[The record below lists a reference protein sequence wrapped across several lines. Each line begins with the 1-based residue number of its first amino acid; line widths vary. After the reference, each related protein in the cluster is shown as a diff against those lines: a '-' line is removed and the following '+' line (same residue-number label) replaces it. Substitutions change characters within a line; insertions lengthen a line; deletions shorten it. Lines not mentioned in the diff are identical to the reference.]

1 MAHVKGLYYFWGD
14 AQGCVE
20 ENVRFDGKAAAW
32 PPSVSFADTA
42 YAAEP
47 FCRCATSPHTVGSH
61 PSRGAYG
68 ASGTPPP
75 TFKRKDCI
83 RI

>member
-1 MAHVKGLYYFWGD
+1 M
-14 AQGCVE
+14 
-20 ENVRFDGKAAAW
+20 RFDYMVGQ
-32 PPSVSFADTA
+32 SLSHGYADTA

-68 ASGTPPP
+68 VSGDAAPYVQEERLHTHINAKRADASIGPYG
-75 TFKRKDCI
+75 
-83 RI
+83 